1 MASFDIVNKI
11 NIEAFKN
18 SINAVNRETSTRYD
32 FKGSD
37 SKIEEKE
44 NDFYIIADSDLK
56 LKQIKEILSNH
67 LVRQNVSTKSISF
80 GSEEKA
86 SGNKIKQ
93 NIIIHDGISKEIAQ
107 DLIKKLKS
115 QKLKIQSSIQGD
127 QVRVTGKKRDDLQVA
142 INFIKGL
149 DLSIPVSFINFRDWN
164 YLLRSINIFSL
175 SFNPSSCRLINN
187 NSNIVIK

>member
-149 DLSIPVSFINFRDWN
+149 DLSIPVSFINFRD
-164 YLLRSINIFSL
+164 
-175 SFNPSSCRLINN
+175 
-187 NSNIVIK
+187 